1 MGGLSVRPLL
11 CLVSAC
17 VFAISSAHAIE
28 MRVHRGGAFVLG
40 AQDYFR
46 HASEVHIPEG
56 ALPDTDITTGT
67 GYIRRVWLTQPTD
80 RCGHGVMRNAIEAG
94 TFSKFWADST
104 TFRLKL
110 VKKSVFE
117 DHKTRLAKMN
127 GDGRDAIAS
136 RSHRSIS
143 VLSFRR

>member
-1 MGGLSVRPLL
+1 MHPLL
-11 CLVSAC
+11 CLISAC
-17 VFAISSAHAIE
+17 VFAISSAYAIE

-46 HASEVHIPEG
+46 HASEVDIPEG

-80 RCGHGVMRNAIEAG
+80 RCGHDVMTNAIEAG

-104 TFRLKL
+104 TFRLRL

-127 GDGRDAIAS
+127 GVGRDAIAS
-136 RSHRSIS
+136 QSNRSIP

>member
-1 MGGLSVRPLL
+1 MSSLL
-11 CLVSAC
+11 CLISAC

-46 HASEVHIPEG
+46 QASEAHIPEG
-56 ALPDTDITTGT
+56 TLPDTDITTGT
-67 GYIRRVWLTQPTD
+67 GYIRRVLLTQPTN
-80 RCGHGVMRNAIEAG
+80 RCGHDVMRNSIEAG
-94 TFSKFWADST
+94 RFSEFWSDST

-117 DHKTRLAKMN
+117 DHKARLANMN
-127 GDGRDAIAS
+127 GDYRYAIAS
-136 RSHRSIS
+136 RPHRSIS
-143 VLSFRR
+143 GLSFP

>member
-1 MGGLSVRPLL
+1 VRPLL

-94 TFSKFWADST
+94 T
-104 TFRLKL
+104 LKL

-117 DHKTRLAKMN
+117 DHKARLANMN
-127 GDGRDAIAS
+127 GDGRGAIAS
-136 RSHRSIS
+136 RPHRSIS

>member
-1 MGGLSVRPLL
+1 MRPLL
-11 CLVSAC
+11 CLISAC

-46 HASEVHIPEG
+46 HASGVHIPEG

-80 RCGHGVMRNAIEAG
+80 RCGHGVMRNAIAAD
-94 TFSKFWADST
+94 TFSKFWVDNMP
-104 TFRLKL
+104 FRLNLSKR
-110 VKKSVFE
+110 SVFE
-117 DHKTRLAKMN
+117 DHKAQLANTN
-127 GDGRDAIAS
+127 GDSRDAIAS
-136 RSHRSIS
+136 RPHRSIS